1 MAAARPSVKREPWR
15 PRLVLPNYQVQEAA
29 RYAQTSPQTIRH
41 WQAADDLIQRAI
53 SSRDPRA
60 ALSYMQL
67 IEIAVVAAFRKAGIS
82 LKNIRAAR
90 DYIAVKLKSEF
101 PFAEY
106 DFKTNGRTILMDYA
120 QVDKKAGK
128 GKLLDAT
135 RQGQLVWEEIVAA
148 RLKEFEYD
156 KALAL
161 RWHVAGR
168 GEPII
173 IDPRVSFGAP
183 NIKGVPTWIIKGRW
197 DSGEAI
203 NDIAEDFKLSK
214 KLVTDGLR
222 FEGIDPGG
230 ERVRG

>member
-1 MAAARPSVKREPWR
+1 
-15 PRLVLPNYQVQEAA
+15 
-29 RYAQTSPQTIRH
+29 
-41 WQAADDLIQRAI
+41 
-53 SSRDPRA
+53 
-60 ALSYMQL
+60 MQL